1 MSESWQKDYMNNKA
15 AEVANRRILNDVI
28 NRTTTK
34 FYNAGY
40 QKYKIDKA
48 IDKKA
53 TFDRPYVHDLYE
65 IVQESP
71 DFARIKRS
79 FFDNLYTI
87 DDYTESIHESHI
99 QQAVNKLYEEYEK
112 REQMKSNLISI
123 FLICC
128 GSALFTWLMVY

>member
-1 MSESWQKDYMNNKA
+1 MNNKA

-65 IVQESP
+65 M
-71 DFARIKRS
+71 F
-79 FFDNLYTI
+79 
-87 DDYTESIHESHI
+87 
-99 QQAVNKLYEEYEK
+99 
-112 REQMKSNLISI
+112 
-123 FLICC
+123 
-128 GSALFTWLMVY
+128 

>member
-15 AEVANRRILNDVI
+15 TEVANRRILNDVI
-28 NRTTTK
+28 NRTATK

-71 DFARIKRS
+71 DFACIKRS

-87 DDYTESIHESHI
+87 DDYPESIHESHI
-99 QQAVNKLYEEYEK
+99 QHAVNKLYEEYEK